1 MIEIK
6 NCQICNEHSFKKVY
20 ELKDYFLSKED
31 FNIVKCEN
39 CGFLFTN
46 PQPNPENLGDYYKS
60 EEYVSHSNSKKGFV
74 NSAYHIVRNYTLNKK
89 FKMVKSIMSK
99 GSILDIGCATGEFL
113 NVFKLDKWETLGIEP
128 DKDAK
133 KFAVENYNLNIENE
147 NHLENI
153 VENSFDIIT
162 MWHVLEHVPNL
173 NKRLETLNKI
183 LKDNGNLIIAVPNY
197 KSYDADY
204 YGKFWAAYDVP
215 RHLFHFSQ
223 STMEKLLIKHG
234 FQIENIKPMKFDS
247 FYVSMLSEKYKN
259 QKSNILNALWVGLK
273 SNFKAIQTNDY
284 SSLIYIV
291 KKV

>member
-6 NCQICNEHSFKKVY
+6 NCQICSEQSFKKVF

-46 PQPNPENLGDYYKS
+46 PQPHPENLGDYYKS

-113 NVFKLDKWETLGIEP
+113 NVFKLDKWTTLGIEP

-147 NHLENI
+147 NYLENI
-153 VENSFDIIT
+153 DENSFDIIT

-183 LKDNGNLIIAVPNY
+183 LKDDGNLIIAVPNY

-215 RHLFHFSQ
+215 RHLFHFSK

-259 QKSNILNALWVGLK
+259 QKSNILNAFWVGLK
-273 SNFKAIQTNDY
+273 SNFKAIKSNDY

>member
-1 MIEIK
+1 MNEIK
-6 NCQICNEHSFKKVY
+6 NCQICDNSEFKTAF
-20 ELKDYFLSKED
+20 ELKDYFLSQENFSIIQCK
-31 FNIVKCEN
+31 N
-39 CGFLFTN
+39 CGFLITN
-46 PQPNPENLGDYYKS
+46 PQPDKDKIGEYYKS
-60 EEYVSHSNSKKGFV
+60 EEYVSHSNSRKGLI
-74 NSAYHIVRNYTLNKK
+74 NSIYHFVRNFTLKKK
-89 FKMVKSIMSK
+89 FQMVKSLKSK

-113 NVFKLDKWETLGIEP
+113 NVFKLDKWTTLGIEP

-147 NHLENI
+147 NHLEKI
-153 VENSFDIIT
+153 DENSFDIIT

-173 NKRLETLNKI
+173 NKRLETLQRI
-183 LKDNGNLIIAVPNY
+183 LKDEGNLIIAVPNY
-197 KSYDADY
+197 KSFDADY

-234 FQIENIKPMKFDS
+234 FEIENIKPMKFDS

-259 QKSNILNALWVGLK
+259 QKSNILNAFWVGLK
-273 SNFKAIQTNDY
+273 SNFKAIKSNDY